1 MLKEL
6 TLTVEE
12 DMYDMLRE
20 MNETDAL
27 KIFFKTAIIPHSEGI
42 FVPKQFDPEKAAAV
56 REKLFGM
63 FKNDGHEVDRF
74 LEEKR
79 HEKSMEDEIWARRD
93 RESGGFKNDGLCS

>member
-6 TLTVEE
+6 TLTVKE
-12 DMYDMLRE
+12 DLYDMLRE

-27 KIFFKTAIIPHSEGI
+27 NIFFKTAIIPNSGGI
-42 FVPKQFDPEKAAAV
+42 LAPKQFDPEKAAAV

-79 HEKSMEDEIWARRD
+79 QEKAM
-93 RESGGFKNDGLCS
+93 